1 MDYDRTSV
9 PDSYD
14 AGREIADDKKRAF
27 LAQFAQITGTTE
39 ISKII
44 DLGCGT
50 GRFSATLADVYDAD
64 VLGVEPS
71 GRMISQA
78 RAKHDDPRLSFAEAP
93 GEALPVD
100 DSSVDMIFMSMV
112 LHHLKDP
119 GRVALECWRALRA
132 GGMVCIRNSMA
143 DEAHTYPYLDVFPS
157 IRAIIERQL
166 ITRARLSEIFGQY
179 GFTLKA
185 NETHWHEIAPNWA
198 AFAQKMALRADSFVA
213 QLSEEEFE
221 AGLAALR
228 QKALTAPE
236 HESAQLRVD
245 LLVYELD

>member
-1 MDYDRTSV
+1 M
-9 PDSYD
+9 
-14 AGREIADDKKRAF
+14 I
-27 LAQFAQITGTTE
+27 
-39 ISKII
+39 
-44 DLGCGT
+44 LGCGT
-50 GRFSATLADVYDAD
+50 GRFSATLADVFDAD

-71 GRMISQA
+71 ARMITQA
-78 RAKHDDPRLSFAEAP
+78 REKHTNPRLSFVEAP

-132 GGMVCIRNSMA
+132 GGMVCIRNSVA
-143 DEAHTYPYLDVFPS
+143 DEVRTYPYLDVFPS
-157 IRAIIERQL
+157 IGAIIERQL
-166 ITRARLSEIFGQY
+166 ISRARLSEIFGQY

-185 NETHWHEIAPNWA
+185 NVTQWHEIAPNWT
-198 AFAQKMALRADSFVA
+198 AFAEKVALRADSFVA
-213 QLSEEEFE
+213 QLSDEEFE

-236 HESAQLRVD
+236 DESAQLRVD
-245 LLVYELD
+245 LIVYQLD